1 MTTFGASWQAGGD
14 RAPLREE
21 PTPSR
26 ERRRSCACAHER
38 APLSARRSHVP
49 KSPGGLLDHGD
60 SGGSGTP
67 SRRWR
72 HANRLCSVEM
82 GTLSGFPNPPA
93 RSAPS
98 KARRLPTRFVPVERI
113 ERPLAG
119 SKPAGLPLADTGADP
134 EAGIEPATHGFRGR
148 YASSCATREWCPL
161 PESNRALRGFGA
173 ALVPRELEGHMRDL
187 ACPAVFILFS
197 CQRATSE

>member
-1 MTTFGASWQAGGD
+1 
-14 RAPLREE
+14 
-21 PTPSR
+21 
-26 ERRRSCACAHER
+26 
-38 APLSARRSHVP
+38 
-49 KSPGGLLDHGD
+49 
-60 SGGSGTP
+60 
-67 SRRWR
+67 
-72 HANRLCSVEM
+72 
-82 GTLSGFPNPPA
+82 
-93 RSAPS
+93 
-98 KARRLPTRFVPVERI
+98 VERI